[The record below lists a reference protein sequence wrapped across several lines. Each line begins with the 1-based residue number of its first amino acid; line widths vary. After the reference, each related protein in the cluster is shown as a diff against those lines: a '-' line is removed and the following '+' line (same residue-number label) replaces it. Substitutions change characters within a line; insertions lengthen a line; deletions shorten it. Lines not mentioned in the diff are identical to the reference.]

1 MIRRAARAATRGAL
15 RLSALLLGALVLGAG
30 LLPCGPAAAET
41 LLAIDEQVDTVRG
54 WDIGINTAVGGCLAK
69 ARYEDRTAVWFGFG
83 GEEKKLFFGLSNPRW
98 KSIEAGR
105 SYEIHLV
112 ATNAGRWRGTFQGG
126 EADGEKSLVAANLKK
141 EFMVDIARA
150 GALDVRFQGK
160 SITRLSLS
168 GSMAALD
175 AVIDCQKELNA
186 RGGEPKRQPPAQAK
200 GGSGGGSGGQ
210 KESGSSSGTGFFVSE
225 TGHVLTN
232 FHVIE
237 GCKTVE
243 ITRPGSVAEPVQVIA
258 RDQTN
263 DLALLK
269 AAGGPKAVPAIAPRA
284 RIGDSIYVYGFPL
297 AGLLSSGGNFT
308 VGNVTA
314 TSGLNDDS
322 RMLQI
327 SAPVQ
332 PGNSGGPLIDQ
343 NGNVVGVVVS
353 KLNALRLASV
363 TKDLAQNVNFAIK
376 GSVAMTFLD
385 GNGITP
391 PVPGTTPAADAA
403 TIAETA
409 RAFTVFVECR

>member
-1 MIRRAARAATRGAL
+1 MIRLAL
-15 RLSALLLGALVLGAG
+15 RHLAGVAAGLAGLLLATALLGAPG
-30 LLPCGPAAAET
+30 AAAET
-41 LLAIDEQVDTVRG
+41 LLALDERVDTVRG
-54 WDIGINTAVGGCLAK
+54 WDIGINTAVAGCLAK
-69 ARYEDRTAVWFGFG
+69 ARYEDKTTVWFGFG
-83 GEEKKLFFGLSNPRW
+83 GDDKKLFFGLSNPRW
-98 KSIEAGR
+98 KSIESGR

-112 ATNAGRWRGTFQGG
+112 ATNAGRWHGTFAGG
-126 EADGEKSLVAANLKK
+126 EADGERSLVATNLKK

-186 RGGEPKRQPPAQAK
+186 RGTEPRRQPPAQAK
-200 GGSGGGSGGQ
+200 GGGGGGQQEGGT
-210 KESGSSSGTGFFVSE
+210 SSGTGFFVSDS
-225 TGHVLTN
+225 GHVLTN

-237 GCKTVE
+237 GCKVVE
-243 ITRPGSVAEPVQVIA
+243 ITRPGSVAEKVVVIA

-269 AAGGPKAVPAIAPRA
+269 AATGPAAVPAIGSRT

-308 VGNVTA
+308 IGNVTA

-322 RMLQI
+322 RMVQI

-332 PGNSGGPLIDQ
+332 PGNSGGPLMDQ
-343 NGNVVGVVVS
+343 SGNVVGVVVS

-376 GSVAMTFLD
+376 GSVALTFLD

-391 PVPGTTPAADAA
+391 PAPGTTPAPDAA
-403 TIAETA
+403 TIAEKA
-409 RAFTVFVECR
+409 KAFTVFVECR

>member
-1 MIRRAARAATRGAL
+1 MIRLAL
-15 RLSALLLGALVLGAG
+15 RYLAGLAG
-30 LLPCGPAAAET
+30 LLLATALLGVPGAAAET
-41 LLAIDEQVDTVRG
+41 LLALDERVDTVRG
-54 WDIGINTAVGGCLAK
+54 WDIGINTAVAGCLAK
-69 ARYEDRTAVWFGFG
+69 ARYEDKTTVWFGFG
-83 GEEKKLFFGLSNPRW
+83 GDDKKLFFGLSNPRW
-98 KSIEAGR
+98 KSIESGR

-112 ATNAGRWRGTFQGG
+112 ATNAGRWHGTFAGG
-126 EADGEKSLVAANLKK
+126 EADGERSLVATNLKK

-186 RGGEPKRQPPAQAK
+186 RGTEPRRQPPAQAK
-200 GGSGGGSGGQ
+200 GGGGGGQQEGGT
-210 KESGSSSGTGFFVSE
+210 SSGTGFFVSDS
-225 TGHVLTN
+225 GHVLTN

-237 GCKTVE
+237 GCKAVE
-243 ITRPGSVAEPVQVIA
+243 ITRPGSVAEKVQVIA

-269 AAGGPKAVPAIAPRA
+269 AATGPAAVPAIGSRT

-308 VGNVTA
+308 IGNVTA

-322 RMLQI
+322 RMVQI

-332 PGNSGGPLIDQ
+332 PGNSGGPLMDQ
-343 NGNVVGVVVS
+343 SGNVVGVVVS

-376 GSVAMTFLD
+376 GSVALTFLD

-391 PVPGTTPAADAA
+391 PAPGTTPAPDAA
-403 TIAETA
+403 TIAEKA
-409 RAFTVFVECR
+409 KAFTVFVECR